1 MKKSVIAFAVL
12 ITALVALIVFNL
24 SNSQTIENLTQE
36 KTSLEQKSADLQK
49 QIDALNSQLEQS
61 QTIQSKQQEDL
72 KIMNNVIAHNEQL
85 RDENNLLKQKLAK
98 LQAQKAPSTSKAKK

>member
-1 MKKSVIAFAVL
+1 MKKTVIAFALL

>member
-1 MKKSVIAFAVL
+1 MKKSVIAFAIL

>member
-1 MKKSVIAFAVL
+1 MKKTVIAFAVL